1 MNLILQSATELRRL
15 IAVKEVSPTEVLDA
29 FISQIER
36 VNGAVNAFTV
46 TCFDEARDAA
56 RIVEAGIMAG
66 KQVGLLAGLPLA
78 IKDMSLTKG
87 MRTTFGSLIYE
98 DYVPDH
104 DDLIVQFLREEG
116 AVICGKTNTTEF
128 GAGNNT
134 TNFVFGPTLNP
145 FDHERTSGGS
155 SGGAAAALATNM
167 VPIATGSDTGG
178 SLRVPATFCG
188 VISLKPTPG
197 LVPFER
203 RIYPFWPF
211 QLQGAMG
218 RTIDD
223 VGLLT
228 AAMARDHSIDPM
240 TYPRDRNDFL
250 EIQALDLKSIRV
262 AFSPDLGFAP
272 TSKMIQRVFNHRI
285 AKIKDLFGKAELA
298 QPDLTLAA
306 RVNWI
311 IRGLQY
317 LGSQQKHYAEHK
329 EKLSP
334 NVRANYEQA
343 LELSTQDIA
352 WAFQEHGNL
361 HREMDRFFS
370 DYDVLICPGATVSPF
385 PKEDHFVGVIDGKKQ
400 ETYVAWAG
408 LTNALST
415 TGNPVV
421 CLPCGMDEEGMPF
434 GFQVVG
440 PRRSDAAMLKIG
452 KALETAL
459 ENTPDLARP
468 VAALSKV

>member
-1 MNLILQSATELRRL
+1 NLILQSATELRRL

-218 RTIDD
+218 
-223 VGLLT
+223 
-228 AAMARDHSIDPM
+228 
-240 TYPRDRNDFL
+240 
-250 EIQALDLKSIRV
+250 
-262 AFSPDLGFAP
+262 
-272 TSKMIQRVFNHRI
+272 
-285 AKIKDLFGKAELA
+285 
-298 QPDLTLAA
+298 
-306 RVNWI
+306 
-311 IRGLQY
+311 
-317 LGSQQKHYAEHK
+317 
-329 EKLSP
+329 
-334 NVRANYEQA
+334 
-343 LELSTQDIA
+343 
-352 WAFQEHGNL
+352 
-361 HREMDRFFS
+361 
-370 DYDVLICPGATVSPF
+370 
-385 PKEDHFVGVIDGKKQ
+385 
-400 ETYVAWAG
+400 
-408 LTNALST
+408 
-415 TGNPVV
+415 
-421 CLPCGMDEEGMPF
+421 
-434 GFQVVG
+434 
-440 PRRSDAAMLKIG
+440 
-452 KALETAL
+452 
-459 ENTPDLARP
+459 
-468 VAALSKV
+468 

>member
-1 MNLILQSATELRRL
+1 MTVIEQSASELRRR
-15 IAVKEVSPTEVLDA
+15 VTRKELSPLEVLDA
-29 FISQIER
+29 FIARIER
-36 VNGAVNAFTV
+36 ANPEINAFTV
-46 TCFDEARDAA
+46 TCFDEARAAA
-56 RIVEAGIMAG
+56 RAMEAQIMAG
-66 KQVGLLAGLPLA
+66 EDVGLLAGLPLA

-98 DYVPDH
+98 NHIPDR
-104 DDLIVQFLREEG
+104 DDLVVQFLREEG
-116 AVICGKTNTTEF
+116 AIICGKTNTTEF

-134 TNFVFGPTLNP
+134 TNFVFGPTVNP
-145 FDHERTSGGS
+145 FDHARTSGGS
-155 SGGAAAALATNM
+155 SGGAAAALAMDM

-188 VISLKPTPG
+188 VMSLKPTPG

-211 QLQGAMG
+211 QLQGAMA

-240 TYPRDRNDFL
+240 SYPRDRSDFL
-250 EIQALDLKSIRV
+250 NLEAADLKSIRV

-272 TSKMIQRVFNHRI
+272 TSKMIRRVFDDRVARI
-285 AKIKDLFGKAELA
+285 QGLFGKAEAA

-306 RVNWI
+306 RVNWV

-317 LGSQQKHYAEHK
+317 LGSQKDHYAEHK
-329 EKLSP
+329 DKLSP
-334 NVRANYEQA
+334 NVRVNYEQA
-343 LELSTQDIA
+343 LELTTEDIA

-361 HREMDRFFS
+361 HREMDRFFGY
-370 DYDVLICPGATVSPF
+370 YDVLICPGATVSPF
-385 PKEDHFVGVIDGKKQ
+385 PKEDHYVAVIDGEEQ
-400 ETYVAWAG
+400 ATYVAWAG

-421 CLPCGMDEEGMPF
+421 CLPCGKDEEGMPF
-434 GFQVVG
+434 GFQIVG
-440 PRRSDAAMLKIG
+440 PRRSDAAMLRIA
-452 KALETAL
+452 KALEAAFA
-459 ENTPDLARP
+459 NAPDLSRP
-468 VAALSKV
+468 VPSLAGS

>member
-1 MNLILQSATELRRL
+1 MIEQSASELRRR
-15 IAVKEVSPTEVLDA
+15 IASKDLSALELLDA
-29 FISQIER
+29 FIAQIER
-36 VNGAVNAFTV
+36 TNSKINAFTV
-46 TCFDEARDAA
+46 TCFDEARAA
-56 RIVEAGIMAG
+56 AKAVEERVMAG
-66 KQVGLLAGLPLA
+66 EEVGLLAGLPLA

-98 DYVPDH
+98 NHVPDR
-104 DDLIVQFLREEG
+104 DDLVVQFLREEG
-116 AVICGKTNTTEF
+116 AIICGKTNTTEF

-134 TNFVFGPTLNP
+134 TNFVFGPTVNP
-145 FDHERTSGGS
+145 FDHARTSGGS

-188 VISLKPTPG
+188 VMSLKPTPG
-197 LVPFER
+197 LIPFER

-250 EIQALDLKSIRV
+250 NLETADLNSIRV

-272 TSKMIQRVFNHRI
+272 TSKMIRRVFDDRVTRI
-285 AKIKDLFGKAELA
+285 RDMFGRAEMA
-298 QPDLTLAA
+298 QPDLSMAA
-306 RVNWI
+306 RVNWV

-317 LGSQQKHYAEHK
+317 LGSQKDHYAEHK
-329 EKLSP
+329 DKLSP
-334 NVRANYEQA
+334 NVRLNYEQA
-343 LELSTQDIA
+343 LELTTEEIA

-361 HREMDRFFS
+361 HREMDRFFG
-370 DYDVLICPGATVSPF
+370 DYDVLVCPGATVSPF
-385 PKEDHFVGVIDGKKQ
+385 PKEDHYVAVIDGEEQ
-400 ETYVAWAG
+400 ATYVAWAG

-421 CLPCGMDEEGMPF
+421 CLPCGKDEEGMPF
-434 GFQVVG
+434 GFQIVG
-440 PRRSDAAMLKIG
+440 PRRSDATMLRIA
-452 KALETAL
+452 KALEAAFAS
-459 ENTPDLARP
+459 TPDLSRP
-468 VAALSKV
+468 VASLTGG